1 MLDVPLYTFLKE
13 PLVRRY
19 GIEWYEKLL
28 LNLNENQCI
37 RCMYI
42 EITHLCHQSSRP
54 PRITKDF
61 HLAKLLTQYYTL

>member
-42 EITHLCHQSSRP
+42 ANNPSLPPKLQATKNHQGFLF
-54 PRITKDF
+54 I
-61 HLAKLLTQYYTL
+61 